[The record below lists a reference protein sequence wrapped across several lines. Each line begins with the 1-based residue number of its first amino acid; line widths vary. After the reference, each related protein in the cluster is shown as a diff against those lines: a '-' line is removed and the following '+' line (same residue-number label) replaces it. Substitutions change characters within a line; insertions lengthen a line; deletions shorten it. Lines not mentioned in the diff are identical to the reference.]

1 MPTLVFYISSHGF
14 GHATRQIE
22 VINTLLE
29 TRPDLR
35 VIVRT
40 AAPTWLFERSV
51 RHPVL
56 VQPVETDTGVVQLD
70 ALTVDVAASFE
81 RAWEFHRELPR
92 RADEEAAFLRALK
105 PALVVSDI
113 PPLAFAAADRAEV
126 PAAALANFTW
136 DWIYK
141 EYEEYLDGRPELVPL
156 LGKAYSTAKVAWR
169 LPLAG
174 GFETFK
180 HVVDLPLIAR
190 CSTRDPRQTRRTLRL
205 PEAGPLVLVAFGR
218 YGLGAV
224 QWTKL
229 SCPSDCVIVHTAASG
244 IDARAAQPSVAF
256 IAEENMSAKGIRY
269 EDLIAAVDVVV
280 TKPGYGMIAEC
291 AANGTAILYTARGRF
306 AEYDVLVA
314 EMPRLVRCAFIE
326 QTDLL
331 GGRWNRPLE
340 QLLAAPKPPRPDI
353 SGAEVVA
360 GQILALIEGRK

>member
-1 MPTLVFYISSHGF
+1 MPTVVFYISGHGF

-35 VIVRT
+35 ILVRT
-40 AAPTWLFERSV
+40 AAPPWLFERSV
-51 RHPVL
+51 RQPVL
-56 VQPVETDTGVVQLD
+56 VRPVETDTGVVQLD
-70 ALTVDVAASFE
+70 ALTVDAAASIE
-81 RAWEFHRELPR
+81 RAWEFHSELPR
-92 RADEEAAFLRALK
+92 RADEEATSLRLLK

-113 PPLAFAAADRAEV
+113 PPLAFAAAYRAEV

-141 EYEEYLDGRPELVPL
+141 EYEEYLDGHPELVPL

-169 LPLAG
+169 LPLAA
-174 GFETFK
+174 GFETFEDIID
-180 HVVDLPLIAR
+180 VPLIAR
-190 CSTRDPRQTRRTLRL
+190 RSTRDPRLTRRTLRL
-205 PEAGPLVLVAFGR
+205 PEGVPLVLVAFGR
-218 YGLGAV
+218 YGVGDV
-224 QWTKL
+224 EWTKL

-244 IDARAAQPSVAF
+244 IDAHAAQPSVAF
-256 IAEENMSAKGIRY
+256 IADEAMRAKGIRY

-291 AANGTAILYTARGRF
+291 AANGTAILYTSRGRF

-314 EMPRLVRCAFIE
+314 EMPRLVGCGFIE
-326 QTDLL
+326 QTDLFA
-331 GGRWNRPLE
+331 GRWKQPLE
-340 QLLAAPKPPRPDI
+340 QLLAAPKPPRPDV

-360 GQILALIEGRK
+360 GQILELIERQR